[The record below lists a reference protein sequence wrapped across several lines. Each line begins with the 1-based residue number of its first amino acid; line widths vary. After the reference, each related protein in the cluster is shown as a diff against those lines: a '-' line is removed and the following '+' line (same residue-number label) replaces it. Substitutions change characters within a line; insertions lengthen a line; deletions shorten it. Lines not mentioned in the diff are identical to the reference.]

1 MNLIA
6 AFSLPIVAGL
16 IGWLTNYLAVKM
28 LFRPRKPKKIL
39 GITFQG
45 VFPKRQA
52 EVAEKIGLLVANEL
66 LASKDILSKFNS
78 HDNIAQIKD
87 RLENKLDDYFAVK
100 FVLKYP
106 VASKFL
112 PDKAKEKLKE
122 EILKEID
129 ELAPDLIQS
138 QIYYLENKLDIKGM
152 ISSKVNELSTEKL
165 EKVIWNILS
174 TEFKFIEWVGA
185 MLGFSIGLVQVLL
198 AYLFL

>member
-6 AFSLPIVAGL
+6 AFTLPIVAGL

-28 LFRPRKPKKIL
+28 LFHPRKAKKIL

-52 EVAEKIGLLVANEL
+52 EVAEKIGMLVANEL
-66 LASKDILSKFNS
+66 LASKDILAKFNS
-78 HDNIAQIKD
+78 HDNIEQIKD
-87 RLENKLDDYFAVK
+87 RLKNKLDDYFSVK

-112 PDKAKEKLKE
+112 PVKAKEKLKE

-138 QIYYLENKLDIKGM
+138 QIHFLESKLDIKTM
-152 ISSKVNELSTEKL
+152 ISTKVNQLSSEKL

-185 MLGFSIGLVQVLL
+185 LLGFSIGLVQVLL
-198 AYLFL
+198 AYVFL